1 MFHQVGGL
9 CDVNEGQ
16 SRKAH
21 EISPLY
27 W

>member
-21 EISPLY
+21 EIISLY